1 MSTTTTTT
9 IQVLITQSEFNEHLS
24 VVVLLG
30 GFIGILFF
38 LFNLFIKG
46 LR

>member
-1 MSTTTTTT
+1 MTTTTTTT
-9 IQVLITQSEFNEHLS
+9 IQVLITQAEFNDYLQI
-24 VVVLLG
+24 VVLLG

-38 LFNLFIKG
+38 LFNLFVRG